1 MMRQTGIRL
10 GTERGAGVC
19 QRCLWQGEG
28 IVWILMWV
36 EMGKVQLDG
45 MSDTLART
53 EPCTERWMVSRIPS
67 RSYGQHLEALGQLR
81 V

>member
-1 MMRQTGIRL
+1 MKGRVQSHDETDRDTPRDRKRSGSMSEVFVARR
-10 GTERGAGVC
+10 
-19 QRCLWQGEG
+19 
-28 IVWILMWV
+28 
-36 EMGKVQLDG
+36 KVQLDG

-67 RSYGQHLEALGQLR
+67 RSYGQDLEALGQSR